1 VASAWDSRQTLFALS
16 EFSGSMQNTKD
27 RDLILV
33 NFIEQ
38 PIGMDQQFS
47 NVRVSDLRNYAPTL
61 G

>member
-1 VASAWDSRQTLFALS
+1 
-16 EFSGSMQNTKD
+16 MQNTKD
-27 RDLILV
+27 RDLIPV